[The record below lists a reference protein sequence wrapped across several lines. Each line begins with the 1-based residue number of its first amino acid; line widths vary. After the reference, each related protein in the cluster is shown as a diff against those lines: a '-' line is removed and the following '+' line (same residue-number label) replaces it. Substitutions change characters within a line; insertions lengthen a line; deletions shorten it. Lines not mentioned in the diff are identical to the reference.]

1 MILDKC
7 FKKEW
12 IEDRSKHF
20 KRGKISADVQL
31 IEKVIYALGLLE
43 SLSKANVDFIFK
55 GGTCLLLLLKQVN
68 RFSIDID
75 IIIEAMGKE
84 ELEKKLD
91 SIIKESKIFYR
102 YEEHIRYPSKDIPK
116 AHYKFFYKSDLD
128 ESEKYILL
136 DILFEKCSYS
146 KIIEKEIKCDFIE
159 LDDEIIKVK
168 TPDINCI
175 LGDKLTAFAPETTG
189 IMYGK
194 EKQLEIIK
202 QLYDISNLF
211 DESDD
216 LSIIRETFKK
226 IATQELSYR
235 KGEGLSYNNVL
246 DDIFNTSINIIT
258 KGKLSLDNFKEL
270 EDGVKRIKGYI
281 FSSNFIME
289 SAVECACKAAYLAM
303 LIKSKH
309 SEIEKYDESI
319 DIKTINITDTKLS
332 KISKGI
338 KKYSPKGYY
347 YLYKAINIY
356 TNLLSEVA
364 ADKI

>member
-12 IEDRSKHF
+12 IVDRSKHF
-20 KRGKISADVQL
+20 KRGKTVADGQL
-31 IEKVIYALGLLE
+31 IEKVIYALRLLE
-43 SLSKANVDFIFK
+43 TLSRVNVDFIFK
-55 GGTCLLLLLKQVN
+55 GGTCLLLLLKKVN

-75 IIIEAMGKE
+75 IIIEVMSKDE
-84 ELEKKLD
+84 FKNKLD
-91 SIIKESKIFYR
+91 SIIKESKVFYR
-102 YEEHIRYPSKDIPK
+102 YEEHIRYSSNDIPK

-175 LGDKLTAFAPETTG
+175 LGDKLTAFAPKTTG

-194 EKQLEIIK
+194 GKQLEIIK

-216 LSIIRETFKK
+216 LSIISETFKK
-226 IATQELSYR
+226 IAAQELSYR
-235 KGEGLSYNNVL
+235 KAEGLSYNDVL

-258 KGKLSLDNFKEL
+258 KGRVSLENFKEL
-270 EDGVKRIKGYI
+270 EDGVRRIKGYI

-319 DIKTINITDTKLS
+319 DMKTINITDTRLS
-332 KISKGI
+332 RISKGI
-338 KKYSPKGYY
+338 KKYSLEGYY
-347 YLYKAINIY
+347 YLYKAMNIHS
-356 TNLLSEVA
+356 NLLSEVA
-364 ADKI
+364 TE